1 MRVRKMHTV
10 VIGAGVAGLLMAEH
24 AKARGDRV
32 TVLESNSEVGGRTV
46 SRIKDKHEW
55 QFDLGAWRVHSTHRR
70 MLGLLARL
78 QIEAIP
84 FETNA
89 VDTTPPPHPPTSGL
103 SRFDGSLLRYDGNL
117 VHAYRDEA
125 ATGYVGQHHGA
136 AASYSVAA
144 AGTFYG
150 VAGGFQQVAL
160 RLATTLGRRVKLGRT
175 VLDVTRAHGHYVVH
189 GTNAE
194 ATQITPFTL
203 RADRLVVAVPPHIYR
218 KWSIARPWLEPV
230 AASVTSRPLHH
241 VYATLPKGKLPSAR
255 WFATHRRW
263 GASVLQQSIAPTM
276 PPSRWFQ
283 VAYAAGDA
291 AEFWNRIKW
300 SPSTKVPRL
309 KALLAEWSGL
319 PLQQIESCHWTHAV
333 HAWQPVPRFRP
344 KRAVA
349 QCVVPHP
356 VALPNLTIVGEAHS
370 SVQGWCEGALETVA
384 LAQRLLDDPAGGH
397 QLYRTIPS
405 HCVAVHGRVLDVKA
419 WAKVHPGSAAA
430 ILKRLGTD
438 VTAVFEHVTAHG
450 DLTWAVLLAH
460 QVGFLKQ

>member
-1 MRVRKMHTV
+1 MHTV
-10 VIGAGVAGLLMAEH
+10 VVGAGVAGLLMAEH

-32 TVLESNSEVGGRTV
+32 TVLESNFEVGGRTA
-46 SRIKDKHEW
+46 SRRGPDDAW
-55 QFDLGAWRVHSTHRR
+55 QFDHGAWRVHSTHRR
-70 MLGLLARL
+70 MLALLARL
-78 QIEAIP
+78 QIETIP
-84 FETNA
+84 FETNEA
-89 VDTTPPPHPPTSGL
+89 DTEPPPPAPTSGL
-103 SRFDGSLLRYDGNL
+103 SRFDGGLLRHDGDL
-117 VHAYRDEA
+117 VAAYRDEA
-125 ATGYVGQHHGA
+125 ATGYLGQHHGA

-150 VAGGFQQVAL
+150 VAGGFQQVAQ
-160 RLATTLGRRVKLGRT
+160 RLAATLGPRVKLGRT
-175 VLDVTRAHGHYVVH
+175 VLDVARDDGGRYVVR
-189 GTNAE
+189 GTYAE
-194 ATQITPFTL
+194 ERRVTPFAL
-203 RADRLVVAVPPHIYR
+203 RADRLVIAVPPHVYR
-218 KWSIARPWLEPV
+218 RWSIARPWLEPV

-241 VYATLPKGKLPSAR
+241 VYATLPEGKLPSAR
-255 WFATHRRW
+255 WFAAHRRW
-263 GASVLQQSIAPTM
+263 GASALQQSIAPTM

-319 PLQQIESCHWTHAV
+319 PLQRIESCHWTHAV
-333 HAWQPVPRFRP
+333 HAWRPVPRFRP

-356 VALPNLTIVGEAHS
+356 VALPGLTIVGEAHS

-397 QLYRTIPS
+397 QVYRAIPS

-438 VTAVFEHVTAHG
+438 VTAVFDHVTTHG
-450 DLTWAVLLAH
+450 ELTWAVLLAH
-460 QVGFLKQ
+460 QVGFLKG